1 MRRSVFLGLAL
12 LLAAVALL
20 PQQPEQTFAQSTPTA
35 NADGSYTVPQDW
47 ALIPSGLEPGTT
59 FRLLF
64 VTSTTTNAESTDI
77 ADYNTQ
83 VQARAAAGHTAIQPY
98 SSQFKVV
105 GCTATVDAHENTGT
119 AQNGGEPIY
128 WLNSVKLADDYANFY
143 DGQWDDTD
151 KANAREESGSGA
163 PGANDWV
170 WTGCNDNGTS
180 HASAPLG
187 GTPNVAQ
194 GRYFGSQAPINGR
207 ANQPRGNSH
216 RLYALS
222 PVFVVDEAPPTANPD
237 GSYTVPQDWALI
249 PSGVEPGDRFRLMVL
264 TSTKRDASS
273 ADIADYNTHVQN
285 AVAGGHDKIRRYSAQ
300 FRVVGSTSTVDARDN
315 AGLTGTGVPIHWLN
329 GVKAFNDYAGFFDAH
344 QWTDT
349 SVGRNEHGRSQAQ
362 GQGFYTGSNFNATK
376 HDTHPLGAAHVR
388 IGGLAHG
395 LWAGIQP
402 ANDYMQS
409 PYIALSPIFVVQ
421 ETPRETVDVPAA
433 WPLIPSGLGPGDSF
447 RLVFMS
453 STERDARSHL
463 IYEYDVH
470 VQNAAA
476 AGHAQIR
483 RYASDF
489 RALGCTQA
497 VDARDHTS
505 STGAGEPIYWL
516 NGPKVADDYAG
527 FYDGT
532 WDTAPE
538 DPWDESGAINFGYA
552 GVWSGCNN
560 DGTKDA
566 TNYLG
571 ANPVREADPTST
583 GRALRAPYTTTSTTV
598 NSLLG
603 LSPVFVI
610 MDPRADVKLV
620 SNFDQPDGTNISLN
634 NDLAQ
639 AFTTGGVA
647 GGYTLTGVAVRIGL
661 LNDSAIFTSKVTATI
676 RENSSNG
683 RPGTVVGTL
692 MNPTYAQTSTDTTFT
707 FTASSGIDLEANTKY
722 WFMLDVTQAP
732 TGANGLRETTSNAE
746 DRSGLS
752 DWKIEDSSDHRTW
765 NQSTWTR
772 STTNKRKILINGR
785 PNHHL
790 DISAPQG
797 EQRAGATFDIGVVG
811 GVPAPTGNPVRV
823 KVSYSRTVLDLV
835 EPSGQRGDWFNM
847 NFTPG
852 NWNTA
857 QTLRFKPADAVQRTF
872 TTYVTFESYELI
884 QVFEGRKCALLQGE
898 TTQAAEARGGCWDA
912 YGTQKGHVHTQRV
925 PIVVGAKNPR
935 IVSSDVSLT
944 YQGGVNCFDAR
955 REWTKI
961 DCIWLYEGEPA
972 KFNYASHSDGY
983 AEGNRASALL
993 GKTGRTTVEN
1003 QAFTYTISIP
1013 TKPGPDQTFTVKP
1026 VVDGSGVTLSHDGT
1040 EDAQG
1045 AIILSPDDHS
1055 VTVKVVPNDDDDV
1068 TDNDFTIKHTLGG
1081 SFGYDSLFHQGGYLW
1096 ITGEVQDDDRVA
1108 KAPIFKDADGNE
1120 INASNPLR
1128 LPTRAAANN
1137 TAEYYFTVELPHPLA
1152 SMVTVRT
1159 SATFTPYRASDGRVL
1174 YRSLR
1179 AHEPIHLAT
1188 GAFDPKYPDHYVWV
1202 HFGRDYEL
1210 DAVARINVRKSS
1222 TITATDGET
1231 DVLHWSIKNA
1241 YGSHTKGTLPIVY
1254 DSSLLP
1260 SPFIAAASEPD
1271 PYEQAEPLASDDPLV
1286 KYAGLIANVYGYISD
1301 HFDDEAD
1308 IEWKRVLKAFQH
1320 EEYQDYPYDAATAAD
1335 ARQRYTDT
1343 QDPRWAPIGD
1353 ALAYT
1358 ESYTPPAALKQA
1370 VTPEPPLE
1378 KYADLITR
1386 IKTDMRNE
1394 NYRGEEH
1401 DLKRV
1406 LKTLG
1411 VPEYANYDGGPV
1423 GVEEAT
1429 NRRTLP
1435 RRNTH
1440 WDGIAEAIQYKLD
1453 YDAGTLTPPPATPV
1467 ITISGGSG
1475 VTEGGTATFTISASP
1490 APASPI
1496 TVNIG
1501 VSETGSFGAS
1511 GAATVTVSGASTTYT
1526 IATSDDNVDEA
1537 DGSVTATVQAGSGYT
1552 VGSASTASVSV
1563 ADNDAPPVV
1572 EQEAPLVKYAAL
1584 VQSFY
1589 DRITANHQHGDGASG
1604 GWNKRFLKA
1613 MGHPEYVN
1621 YPQAAATV
1629 ADAQRIYDHISP
1641 GGSTAWDGTVE
1652 AIQYKLDYDAGTV
1665 TPPPATPEITISG
1678 GSGITEGGTATFTIS
1693 ANPAPAS
1700 PITVNVGVSE
1710 SGNWGASGASTVT
1723 VSGASTTYTITT
1735 SDDNVDEPNG
1745 SVTATVQSGSGYTV
1759 GTPSAA
1765 SVSVADNDTPPP
1777 ATPVIT
1783 ISAGSGITEG
1793 GSATFTISAN
1803 PAPASPITVNIGVS
1817 ESGSFG
1823 ASGPATVTVSGATTT
1838 YTITTSDD
1846 NVDEPNGSVTA
1857 TVQAGGGYAV
1867 GAPSAA
1873 SVNVSDND
1881 DPAPVVPVITISAGS
1896 SITEGGSATF
1906 TITAS
1911 PAPAS
1916 PITVNVG
1923 VTESGSFGAS
1933 GASTVS
1939 VSGASTTY
1947 TVTTS
1952 DDDVD
1957 ESNGSITVRVQSG
1970 AGYNVGSPASAAVSV
1985 ADNDDPPEV
1994 RDERTQLTAQ
2004 VTALRDKYAKLQ
2016 HDSLTHWNFYQRV
2029 EEVLKALNGERSR
2042 LDTGWL
2048 APSYM
2053 RNAINTATGFGDT
2066 QAAELLAEA
2075 RDFLGIT
2082 VLN

>member
-1 MRRSVFLGLAL
+1 MRRGILLGLVL
-12 LLAAVALL
+12 LLAVLSL
-20 PQQPEQTFAQSTPTA
+20 QQTDQVSAQSTPTA

-105 GCTATVDAHENTGT
+105 GCTATVNAHANTGT

-170 WTGCNDNGTS
+170 WTGCNDDGMS

-187 GTPNVAQ
+187 GSPNVAQ

-216 RLYALS
+216 RLYGLS
-222 PVFVVDEAPPTANPD
+222 PVFVVYEPPPTANAD

-264 TSTKRDASS
+264 TSTMRDASS

-285 AVAGGHDKIRRYSAQ
+285 AVSGGHDKIRRYSAQ

-329 GVKAFNDYAGFFDAH
+329 GVKAFNEYAGFFDAH

-349 SVGRNEHGRSQAQ
+349 SVGRNEHGRSQDQ

-376 HDTHPLGAAHVR
+376 HGTYPLGAAQVR
-388 IGGLAHG
+388 VGGLAHG
-395 LWAGIQP
+395 LWAGIQI

-421 ETPRETVDVPAA
+421 ETPRETVNVPAA

-453 STERDARSHL
+453 STERDAQPHL

-620 SNFDQPDGTNISLN
+620 SNFDQPDGTSISLH

-639 AFTTGGVA
+639 AFTTGSVV
-647 GGYTLTGVAVRIGL
+647 GGYTVTGVAVRINL
-661 LNDSAIFTSKVTATI
+661 LTDSAIFTSKVTATI
-676 RENSSNG
+676 RENSSSG

-692 MNPTYAQTSTDTTFT
+692 MNPTYAATSTDQTYT

-732 TGANGLRETTSNAE
+732 TGGNGLRETTSNAE

-790 DISAPQG
+790 NISPPQG
-797 EQRAGATFDIGVVG
+797 EQRAGATFDIPVVG

-823 KVSYSRTVLDLV
+823 KVSHSRTVLDLV

-852 NWNTA
+852 NWDTA

-872 TTYVTFESYELI
+872 TTYVTFESYELV
-884 QVFEGRKCALLQGE
+884 QRFDGRKCSLLQGE
-898 TTQAAEARGGCWDA
+898 TTEAAEQRGACWDA
-912 YGTQKGHVHTQRV
+912 YSTVKGHVHTQRV

-1013 TKPGPDQTFTVKP
+1013 KKPGPDQTFTVKP

-1045 AIILSPDDHS
+1045 AIILSPDDYS
-1055 VTVKVVPNDDDDV
+1055 VTVKVVPNDDDDI

-1137 TAEYYFTVELPHPLA
+1137 TTEYYFTVELPHPLA

-1260 SPFIAAASEPD
+1260 TPFIAAASEPD
-1271 PYEQAEPLASDDPLV
+1271 PYEQAAPLASDDPLV
-1286 KYAGLIANVYGYISD
+1286 KYAGLISNVYGYITD
-1301 HFDDEAD
+1301 HFDDEVD

-1320 EEYQDYPYDAATAAD
+1320 EEYQDYSYDAATAAD

-1353 ALAYT
+1353 ALAYA
-1358 ESYTPPAALKQA
+1358 ESYTPPAALKKD
-1370 VTPEPPLE
+1370 VTPVPEPPLE

-1386 IKTDMRNE
+1386 IKTDMQNE

-1411 VPEYANYDGGPV
+1411 VPEYADYDGGTV

-1435 RRNTH
+1435 RDNPH
-1440 WDGIAEAIQYKLD
+1440 WEGIAEAIQYKLD
-1453 YDAGTLTPPPATPV
+1453 YDAGTV
-1467 ITISGGSG
+1467 
-1475 VTEGGTATFTISASP
+1475 
-1490 APASPI
+1490 
-1496 TVNIG
+1496 
-1501 VSETGSFGAS
+1501 
-1511 GAATVTVSGASTTYT
+1511 
-1526 IATSDDNVDEA
+1526 
-1537 DGSVTATVQAGSGYT
+1537 
-1552 VGSASTASVSV
+1552 
-1563 ADNDAPPVV
+1563 APP
-1572 EQEAPLVKYAAL
+1572 
-1584 VQSFY
+1584 
-1589 DRITANHQHGDGASG
+1589 
-1604 GWNKRFLKA
+1604 
-1613 MGHPEYVN
+1613 
-1621 YPQAAATV
+1621 
-1629 ADAQRIYDHISP
+1629 
-1641 GGSTAWDGTVE
+1641 
-1652 AIQYKLDYDAGTV
+1652 
-1665 TPPPATPEITISG
+1665 PPPATPEITISG
-1678 GSGITEGGTATFTIS
+1678 GA
-1693 ANPAPAS
+1693 
-1700 PITVNVGVSE
+1700 
-1710 SGNWGASGASTVT
+1710 
-1723 VSGASTTYTITT
+1723 
-1735 SDDNVDEPNG
+1735 
-1745 SVTATVQSGSGYTV
+1745 
-1759 GTPSAA
+1759 
-1765 SVSVADNDTPPP
+1765 
-1777 ATPVIT
+1777 
-1783 ISAGSGITEG
+1783 GITEG
-1793 GSATFTISAN
+1793 GSATFTISAS

-1823 ASGPATVTVSGATTT
+1823 ASGPATVSVSGASATYTITTSDDNVDEADGSVTATVQSGTGYTVGGASSASVNVADNDDPEPVLEAPLVKYADLVKSFYDRITANHQHGDSASGGWNKRFLKAMGHPEYVNYPQPAATVQDALDRWNSGGPGANTSWEGTAEAIQYKLDYDAGTLTPPPPPATPVVTISGGAGITEGGTASFTITANPAPASPITVNIGVSESGSWGANGASTVTVSGASTS
-1838 YTITTSDD
+1838 YTIATSDD

-1857 TVQAGGGYAV
+1857 AVQSGTGYDV
-1867 GAPSAA
+1867 GSPSSA
-1873 SVNVSDND
+1873 SVNVTDND
-1881 DPAPVVPVITISAGS
+1881 DAPPPPPATPVVTISGGAG
-1896 SITEGGSATF
+1896 ITEGGTASF
-1906 TITAS
+1906 TITAN

-1916 PITVNVG
+1916 PITVNIG
-1923 VTESGSFGAS
+1923 VSESGSWGAN
-1933 GASTVS
+1933 GASTVT
-1939 VSGASTTY
+1939 VSGASTSY
-1947 TVTTS
+1947 TIATS
-1952 DDDVD
+1952 DDNVD
-1957 ESNGSITVRVQSG
+1957 EPNGSVTAAVQSG
-1970 AGYNVGSPASAAVSV
+1970 TGYDVGSPSSASVNV
-1985 ADNDDPPEV
+1985 TDNDDAPEV
-1994 RDERTQLTAQ
+1994 RDERTQLIAQ
-2004 VTALRDKYAKLQ
+2004 VTALHDKYAKLQ
-2016 HDSLTHWNFYQRV
+2016 HDSLTHWAFYGKI
-2029 EEVLKALNGERSR
+2029 EEVLKALNGEPST
-2042 LDTGWL
+2042 LDTDWF
-2048 APSYM
+2048 APSFI
-2053 RNAINTATGFGDT
+2053 RDAINTAKEFGDT
-2066 QAAELLAEA
+2066 HAAEVLAQA
-2075 RDFLGIT
+2075 RDFLGIK
-2082 VLN
+2082 VLE

>member
-1 MRRSVFLGLAL
+1 MRRGVFLGLAL
-12 LLAAVALL
+12 LLLAGLF
-20 PQQPEQTFAQSTPTA
+20 PQEPEQTFAQSTPTA
-35 NADGSYTVPQDW
+35 NADGSYTVPENW
-47 ALIPSGLEPGTT
+47 ALTPTGLNPGDK

-64 VTSTTTNAESTDI
+64 QTSTRRDATSTDI
-77 ADYNTQ
+77 AVYDTY
-83 VQARAAAGHTAIQPY
+83 VQGLAAAGHAAIQPY
-98 SSQFKVV
+98 SSLFKVV
-105 GCTATVDAHENTGT
+105 GSTATVDARDHTSTTGT
-119 AQNGGEPIY
+119 GHPIY
-128 WLNSVKLADDYANFY
+128 WLNGPRVAANYAGFWSDNWENWATADRRIE
-143 DGQWDDTD
+143 DGTQGDSDWHWTGTD
-151 KANAREESGSGA
+151 EDGTKHSNPLGNT
-163 PGANDWV
+163 GANV
-170 WTGCNDNGTS
+170 RRGQFSTGGSSRNPISHNDADKTQNHS
-180 HASAPLG
+180 
-187 GTPNVAQ
+187 
-194 GRYFGSQAPINGR
+194 F
-207 ANQPRGNSH
+207 
-216 RLYALS
+216 YALS
-222 PVFVVDEAPPTANPD
+222 PVFVVPQQPHLTI
-237 GSYTVPQDWALI
+237 TVPQ
-249 PSGVEPGDRFRLMVL
+249 
-264 TSTKRDASS
+264 
-273 ADIADYNTHVQN
+273 
-285 AVAGGHDKIRRYSAQ
+285 
-300 FRVVGSTSTVDARDN
+300 
-315 AGLTGTGVPIHWLN
+315 
-329 GVKAFNDYAGFFDAH
+329 
-344 QWTDT
+344 
-349 SVGRNEHGRSQAQ
+349 
-362 GQGFYTGSNFNATK
+362 GQ
-376 HDTHPLGAAHVR
+376 
-388 IGGLAHG
+388 
-395 LWAGIQP
+395 
-402 ANDYMQS
+402 
-409 PYIALSPIFVVQ
+409 
-421 ETPRETVDVPAA
+421 
-433 WPLIPSGLGPGDSF
+433 
-447 RLVFMS
+447 
-453 STERDARSHL
+453 
-463 IYEYDVH
+463 
-470 VQNAAA
+470 
-476 AGHAQIR
+476 
-483 RYASDF
+483 
-489 RALGCTQA
+489 
-497 VDARDHTS
+497 
-505 STGAGEPIYWL
+505 
-516 NGPKVADDYAG
+516 
-527 FYDGT
+527 
-532 WDTAPE
+532 
-538 DPWDESGAINFGYA
+538 
-552 GVWSGCNN
+552 
-560 DGTKDA
+560 
-566 TNYLG
+566 
-571 ANPVREADPTST
+571 
-583 GRALRAPYTTTSTTV
+583 
-598 NSLLG
+598 
-603 LSPVFVI
+603 
-610 MDPRADVKLV
+610 
-620 SNFDQPDGTNISLN
+620 
-634 NDLAQ
+634 
-639 AFTTGGVA
+639 
-647 GGYTLTGVAVRIGL
+647 
-661 LNDSAIFTSKVTATI
+661 
-676 RENSSNG
+676 
-683 RPGTVVGTL
+683 
-692 MNPTYAQTSTDTTFT
+692 
-707 FTASSGIDLEANTKY
+707 
-722 WFMLDVTQAP
+722 
-732 TGANGLRETTSNAE
+732 
-746 DRSGLS
+746 
-752 DWKIEDSSDHRTW
+752 
-765 NQSTWTR
+765 
-772 STTNKRKILINGR
+772 
-785 PNHHL
+785 
-790 DISAPQG
+790 
-797 EQRAGATFDIGVVG
+797 QRAGQAFDIGVVG
-811 GVPAPTGNPVRV
+811 NVPAPTSNPVRV
-823 KVSYSRTVLDLV
+823 EVKYSRTVIA
-835 EPSGQRGDWFNM
+835 PTSGHNLGSFYM
-847 NFTPG
+847 NFNAEKPWDTP
-852 NWNTA
+852 
-857 QTLRFKPADAVQRTF
+857 QTLSFRTTNAVQRTF

-884 QVFEGRKCALLQGE
+884 QRFDGRKCATSKDE
-898 TTQAAEARGGCWDA
+898 SAEAAELRGACWDA
-912 YGTQKGHVHTQRV
+912 YSTVKGHVHTQRV
-925 PIVVGAKNPR
+925 PIVVGPKNPR
-935 IVSSDVSLT
+935 IVSSDVSIT
-944 YQGGVNCFDAR
+944 YQGGVNCFDAE
-955 REWTKI
+955 REWTHI
-961 DCIWLYEGEPA
+961 ECIWLYEGEPA

-983 AEGNRASALL
+983 AEGNRSSALL

-1013 TKPGPDQTFTVKP
+1013 RKPGPDQTFTVKP

-1045 AIILSPDDHS
+1045 AIILSPDDYS
-1055 VTVKVVPNDDDDV
+1055 VTVKVVPNDDLDV
-1068 TDNDFTIKHTLGG
+1068 ANDGFTIKHTLGG

-1096 ITGEVQDDDRVA
+1096 ITGEVLDDDRVA

-1120 INASNPLR
+1120 INAGNPLR

-1137 TAEYYFTVELPHPLA
+1137 TTEYYFTVELPHPLA

-1159 SATFTPYRASDGRVL
+1159 SATFTPYRASDGRIL

-1231 DVLHWSIKNA
+1231 DALHWSIRNA
-1241 YGSHTKGTLPIVY
+1241 YASHTSGTLPIVY

-1260 SPFIAAASEPD
+1260 TPFIASSPPPED
-1271 PYEQAEPLASDDPLV
+1271 QQAPMALASDDPLV

-1308 IEWKRVLKAFQH
+1308 IWWKRVLKAFQH
-1320 EEYQDYPYDAATAAD
+1320 EEYRDYPYDAATAAD
-1335 ARQRYTDT
+1335 AAQRYTDT
-1343 QDPRWAPIGD
+1343 QDARWAPISE

-1358 ESYTPPAALKQA
+1358 ESYTPPAALKKD

-1394 NYRGEEH
+1394 HYRGEEH

-1411 VPEYANYDGGPV
+1411 VPEYAGYDGGTV

-1435 RRNTH
+1435 NDNPH
-1440 WDGIAEAIQYKLD
+1440 WEGIAEAIQYKLD
-1453 YDAGTLTPPPATPV
+1453 YDAGTLTPPPPTTPV

-1475 VTEGGTATFTISASP
+1475 ITEGGSATFTISASP

-1526 IATSDDNVDEA
+1526 ITTSDDDVDEPN
-1537 DGSVTATVQAGSGYT
+1537 GSVTATVQSGDGYT
-1552 VGSASTASVSV
+1552 VGSASTASVNV
-1563 ADNDAPPVV
+1563 ADNDAPPVM

-1641 GGSTAWDGTVE
+1641 GGSTAWDGAVE

-1665 TPPPATPEITISG
+1665 TPPPPTPEITISG
-1678 GSGITEGGTATFTIS
+1678 GAGVTEGGSATFTIS
-1693 ANPAPAS
+1693 ASPAPSS
-1700 PITVNVGVSE
+1700 PITVSIGVSE
-1710 SGNWGASGASTVT
+1710 TGSFGASGASTVS
-1723 VSGASTTYTITT
+1723 VSGATTTYTIST
-1735 SDDNVDEPNG
+1735 SNDNVDEPNG

-1765 SVSVADNDTPPP
+1765 SVSVADDDVPPP

-1783 ISAGSGITEG
+1783 ISGGSSITEG
-1793 GSATFTISAN
+1793 GTATFTISAS
-1803 PAPASPITVNIGVS
+1803 PAPASPITVNVGVS

-1896 SITEGGSATF
+1896 GITEGGTATF
-1906 TITAS
+1906 TITAN

-1933 GASTVS
+1933 GASTVT

-1970 AGYNVGSPASAAVSV
+1970 AGYNVGRPASAAVSV

-1994 RDERTQLTAQ
+1994 GDERTQLTAQ

-2016 HDSLTHWNFYQRV
+2016 HNSLTHRGLYQRV

-2053 RNAINTATGFGDT
+2053 QGAIGTANGFGDT